1 MELELISAVMQR
13 QEDETYLGR
22 TVFKVTGHKQDYEIT
37 FFSKRGK
44 EWDYSLHFAN
54 ESGDEDELLAVD
66 ARIEEDD
73 EWFDRLL
80 DAAMDTLPDEE

>member
-22 TVFKVTGHKQDYEIT
+22 TVFKVIGHKQDYEIT

-80 DAAMDTLPDEE
+80 DAAMDTLPGEE

>member
-1 MELELISAVMQR
+1 MQR